1 MLPQVEREK
10 SASPSNTSGTRE
22 ADSDDRAV
30 RAIVP
35 YAEAEA
41 GGAARRLDMGHSVSA
56 TQGRAERVMRQI
68 EEEESRS
75 RMGFGMGAGGGD
87 GAVAVAVDGGAGG
100 HLSAI
105 CQTSHAHNGH
115 VDSPRAEMRREVS
128 DAEPSYMLQSS
139 GAEAGT
145 AYGLHGM
152 AGIGVGAKIVASH
165 GSAKSKGTGASEA
178 PTNGAFSEIQF

>member
-1 MLPQVEREK
+1 M
-10 SASPSNTSGTRE
+10 
-22 ADSDDRAV
+22 

>member
-10 SASPSNTSGTRE
+10 SASPSNTSGARE

-75 RMGFGMGAGGGD
+75 RMGFGMGGGGGD
-87 GAVAVAVDGGAGG
+87 GTVRSVDGGAGG

-105 CQTSHAHNGH
+105 RQTSHAHNGH

-128 DAEPSYMLQSS
+128 DDEPSYMLQSS

-152 AGIGVGAKIVASH
+152 AGIGVEAKIAASH

>member
-1 MLPQVEREK
+1 VLPQVEREK
-10 SASPSNTSGTRE
+10 SASPSNTSGARE

-75 RMGFGMGAGGGD
+75 RMGFGMGGGGGD
-87 GAVAVAVDGGAGG
+87 GAVRSVDGGAGG

-105 CQTSHAHNGH
+105 RQTSHAHNGH

-128 DAEPSYMLQSS
+128 DDEPSYMLQSS

-152 AGIGVGAKIVASH
+152 AGIGVEAKIAASH